1 MKRTCLYCLIFH
13 WPHVLTCGC
22 LIQNCNNNYPSDSG
36 LSKGTLSTGHQE
48 LPIPVACRGKVQMEE
63 VHIRFPWGILRS
75 KLKLSMDGLEGKTHT
90 HYRYLIWSNDIYR
103 SLKHGFYAP
112 NLFFEYPSNISN
124 SARNRRSILNP
135 PNPLLDSKLSSS
147 VKLGALWRLKMRAA
161 ERDHAMGMVFLM
173 LNPHRNRNTV
183 FLLQTFS

>member
-1 MKRTCLYCLIFH
+1 VDVWFKIATIIIL
-13 WPHVLTCGC
+13 
-22 LIQNCNNNYPSDSG
+22 LIQVCRRAPYQQGIKSYQYQWPA
-36 LSKGTLSTGHQE
+36 
-48 LPIPVACRGKVQMEE
+48 VA
-63 VHIRFPWGILRS
+63 RS
-75 KLKLSMDGLEGKTHT
+75 KWKRSTSAFRGESSEANSNFQWMDLREKHTHT